1 MFYSLPE
8 KCAHTLPAL
17 FTIAI
22 LTIAGFAQGKAF
34 TGTLEAPVAGTTY
47 DPAAYASSLRNLRS
61 QPAPGRAAASSAAGE
76 VDPALNPL
84 MDSTQAVARATA
96 VQPDGK
102 IIVGGYFRTLNGVRY
117 SNIVRLNAD
126 YSIDPTFS
134 ASVNGGVFSIA
145 LQPDGKIV
153 IGGIFTAVGGTGQN
167 YVARLMPNGSVD
179 PTFNTSGGA
188 SGYINGVAVQ
198 QDGKILIGGTFT
210 QVGGE
215 FKPYAARLNADG
227 SVDKAFTPN
236 LPPSFDPNSIPSI
249 VYGITPQADGKVIL
263 AGFINKSPSPGS
275 AAPIVR
281 LNTDGTIDASFVHP
295 TISSNAFKAVVQPDG
310 KILLAGFFANYGTT
324 SRNRIMRLHPDGSL
338 DMGFNPGTGFD
349 GPVFS
354 MELRANGSILAGG
367 TFTTY
372 NGTPRNNL
380 ALINA
385 DGSLDTSLVPGVFS
399 GGTVYTTP
407 TGADGR
413 ILMGG
418 ALVMPS
424 AGRDTFALLS
434 STGALDTSLN
444 MNATAPGGTRVIA
457 VQPDGKILVGGIF
470 SRVNGAA
477 RNRLVRFNANGTVDA
492 GFNSEVNINSLTTLL
507 VQPDGKILV
516 GGLNLVR
523 NVSGSTPYALVR
535 LNADGSYDSS
545 FTLSGVQA
553 RTAKALALQ
562 PDGKIIFSYT
572 IPVLGINFSG
582 DVSRLN
588 SDGSVDSSFDGLAL
602 PFEALTVLPD
612 GKILAGGPFGMRY
625 VSTQTGSEPH
635 IGMFR
640 LNADGSHDRT
650 FQSGLIADEG
660 VAGASAVY
668 TFERLPDG
676 KILVGGLLYT
686 STASSSPVGVAR
698 LNANG
703 SIDNAFHL
711 NTISSAYEFPRVEDL
726 QTGPDGKIV
735 VGGLFHHIGLSAQNN
750 VAKMNADGSVDS
762 AFAASTDGTVFDLAI
777 DAAGKVVIG
786 GDFEQV
792 NGTPRTGLARLLSE
806 PAVHRT
812 PYDFDGD
819 GKADV
824 SLFRP
829 SEGDWYLLQSTAGFL
844 GFHFGAAADKIAP
857 ADYDG
862 DGKADFGVFR
872 PSENTWYLQNST
884 TGFTAANFGIA
895 EDIPQPGDFDGDG
908 KAEIALWRP
917 SEGNWYTM
925 NLATGE
931 TSGFHFG
938 TSGDKPAAGDYDGDG
953 KMDYAVYRPSEGNW
967 YLMKST
973 EGFGA
978 FHFGVLEDVP
988 VPADYDG
995 DGKTD
1000 FGVFRPSEGNW
1011 YLMKST
1017 EGFLAFHWGFSTD
1030 LPVPADY
1037 DGDAKAD
1044 IAVFRDG
1051 QWYLQQSAA
1060 GYTVVNFG
1068 LAGDRPAPNSFVY

>member
-1 MFYSLPE
+1 MFYSLSE
-8 KCAHTLPAL
+8 KCARTLPAL

-22 LTIAGFAQGKAF
+22 LTVAGFAQDKAG
-34 TGTLEAPVAGTTY
+34 TGSLEAPVVGTTY
-47 DPAAYASSLRNLRS
+47 DSAAYANSLRNLRS
-61 QPAPGRAAASSAAGE
+61 QPAPGRAAVSPAAGE
-76 VDPALNPL
+76 IDPALNPL

-96 VQPDGK
+96 VQLDGK

-145 LQPDGKIV
+145 LQTDGKIV
-153 IGGIFTAVGGTGQN
+153 IGGIFTAVSGTSQN

-236 LPPSFDPNSIPSI
+236 LPPQFDPNFIPSI

-263 AGFINKSPSPGS
+263 AGFIYKSPSPGS
-275 AAPIVR
+275 VAPIVR
-281 LNTDGTIDASFVHP
+281 LNTDGSIDSSFIHP
-295 TISSNAFKAVVQPDG
+295 TINSNAYKAVVQPDG
-310 KILLAGFFANYGTT
+310 KILLAGFFSTYGST
-324 SRNRIMRLHPDGSL
+324 SRNRIMRLLPDGGL
-338 DMGFNPGTGFD
+338 DFEFNPGTGFD

-354 MELRANGSILAGG
+354 IQLRANGSILAGG

-385 DGSLDTSLVPGVFS
+385 DGSLDASFVPGVFS

-424 AGRDTFALLS
+424 AGRDTFALLG

-457 VQPDGKILVGGIF
+457 VQPNGNILVGGIF
-470 SRVNGAA
+470 NRVNGAA
-477 RNRLVRFNANGTVDA
+477 RNRLVRFNANGTVDS
-492 GFNSEVNINSLTTLL
+492 GFNSEVNINSITTLL

-516 GGLNLVR
+516 GGLNVIR
-523 NVSGSTPYALVR
+523 NVAGSTPYALVR
-535 LNADGSYDSS
+535 LNADGSYDST

-588 SDGSVDSSFDGLAL
+588 SDGSVDSSFDGMAL
-602 PFEALTVLPD
+602 PFEALRVLPD

-676 KILVGGLLYT
+676 KILVGGSLYT
-686 STASSSPVGVAR
+686 STASASPVGVAR

-703 SIDNAFHL
+703 SIDNAFQL
-711 NTISSAYEFPRVEDL
+711 NTLSSAYEFPRVEDL
-726 QTGPDGKIV
+726 QTGPNGEII

-750 VAKMNADGSVDS
+750 IAKMNVDGSMDS
-762 AFAASTDGTVFDLAI
+762 TFAANTDGTVFDLAI
-777 DAAGKVVIG
+777 DAAGKVLVG
-786 GDFEQV
+786 GDFEHV

-829 SEGDWYLLQSTAGFL
+829 SEGNWYLLQSTAGFL
-844 GFHFGAAADKIAP
+844 GFHFGASSDKIAP

-862 DGKADFGVFR
+862 DGKTDFGVFR

-931 TSGFHFG
+931 TTGFHFG
-938 TSGDKPAAGDYDGDG
+938 TTGDKPVVGDYDGDG

-973 EGFGA
+973 EGFAA
-978 FHFGVLEDVP
+978 FHFGVSEDMP

-1017 EGFLAFHWGFSTD
+1017 EGFTAFHWGLPTD
-1030 LPVPADY
+1030 LPAPTDY
-1037 DGDAKAD
+1037 DGDGKAD

-1068 LAGDRPAPNSFVY
+1068 LAGDKPAPNAFVY